1 MISLAE
7 FVEEHSEALSYDLIT
22 RTNYQIDDIG
32 GALSWS
38 SLHSFIKFLP
48 GDSALARD
56 LGKSSAIWDSRIKT
70 NAILA
75 DIFDLLQQLNANFVA
90 FASGGK
96 TKQKITP
103 YPRPGREDDNRRKFG
118 KGALPLDEMR
128 QWIKERQHG

>member
-7 FVEEHSEALSYDLIT
+7 FIEEHGEALNYDLIT
-22 RTNYQIDDIG
+22 RTNYQMDDIG

-38 SLHSFIKFLP
+38 SLHSFIKYLP
-48 GDSALARD
+48 GDSAVAREV
-56 LGKSSAIWDSRIKT
+56 GKSSVWDSRIKT

-75 DIFDLLQQLNANFVA
+75 DIYDMLQLLNANLVA

-96 TKQKITP
+96 TKPKLTP
-103 YPRPGREDDNRRKFG
+103 YPRPGREDNTKHTFG

-128 QWIKERQHG
+128 AWIKERQHG

>member
-7 FVEEHSEALSYDLIT
+7 FVEEHDEALNYDLIT
-22 RTNYQIDDIG
+22 RTNYQLNDIG

-38 SLHSFIKFLP
+38 SLHSFIKYLP
-48 GDSALARD
+48 GDSAVAREA
-56 LGKSSAIWDSRIKT
+56 GKSSVWDSRIKT

-75 DIFDLLQQLNANFVA
+75 DIYDMLQLLNANLVA

-96 TKQKITP
+96 TKPKITP
-103 YPRPGREDDNRRKFG
+103 YPRPGRDDNTRRKFG

-128 QWIKERQHG
+128 AWIKERQHG

>member
-7 FVEEHSEALSYDLIT
+7 FVEEHVEALSYDLIT

-38 SLHSFIKFLP
+38 SLNSFIKYLP
-48 GDSALARD
+48 GDSALAQD

-75 DIFDLLQQLNANFVA
+75 DIYDLFQVLIANL
-90 FASGGK
+90 SGK
-96 TKQKITP
+96 KQNITP
-103 YPRPGREDDNRRKFG
+103 YPRPGREENNTRRFG
-118 KGALPLDEMR
+118 KDAMPYNELRE
-128 QWIKERQHG
+128 WIRGRQHG